1 MESIGGTLYPINAN
15 ADKRSAGLRE
25 VSDRLEDLETVLYQT
40 GLNRRSE
47 LVTIGES
54 LRSWQV
60 VVKKEKM
67 IYETL
72 NLFNDDVRR
81 KTLIAEGRVPTRDIT
96 RIQLAL
102 KDATVCTN

>member
-15 ADKRSAGLRE
+15 ADKQSAGLRE
-25 VSDRLEDLETVLYQT
+25 VSDHLEDLETVLYQT